1 MNERSE
7 NRQLELPTVPKLFA
21 ASRTQKCANTEE
33 RACHGSEKDI
43 PLPTD
48 KITDIN
54 KKLGRRGKFG
64 SKVSENFAEDRNNSH
79 NEESGDGKSD
89 ADNNDRIGH
98 GRFDFLAQ
106 TRARFEESSQAV
118 Q

>member
-43 PLPTD
+43 PFPAD

-64 SKVSENFAEDRNNSH
+64 DKISENFAEDRDNSH
-79 NEESGDGKSD
+79 DQESGDGNRD
-89 ADNNDRIGH
+89 ADHDDGIGN
-98 GRFDFLAQ
+98 GSFYFFEM
-106 TRARFEESSQAV
+106 TRVSFE
-118 Q
+118 

>member
-33 RACHGSEKDI
+33 RACHGSEKYT
-43 PLPTD
+43 PLPAD

-54 KKLGRRGKFG
+54 KKLGRRGK
-64 SKVSENFAEDRNNSH
+64 SRAKISENLAEDRDNSH
-79 NEESGDGKSD
+79 DQESGDGKCD
-89 ADNNDRIGH
+89 ADHDDRQGH
-98 GRFDFLAQ
+98 GRYTFLSPK
-106 TRARFEESSQAV
+106 RARFDE
-118 Q
+118 

>member
-1 MNERSE
+1 MCKGPGKTRHANLMNERAE

-43 PLPTD
+43 PFPAD

-64 SKVSENFAEDRNNSH
+64 AKISENFAEDRDNSH
-79 NEESGDGKSD
+79 DQESGDGK
-89 ADNNDRIGH
+89 DRKS
-98 GRFDFLAQ
+98 
-106 TRARFEESSQAV
+106 TRLNSSHTVISYAV
-118 Q
+118 